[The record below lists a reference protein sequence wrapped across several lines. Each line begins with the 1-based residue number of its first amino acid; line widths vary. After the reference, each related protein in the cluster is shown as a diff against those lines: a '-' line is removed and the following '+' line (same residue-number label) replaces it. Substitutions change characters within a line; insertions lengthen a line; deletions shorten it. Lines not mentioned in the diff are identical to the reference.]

1 MIFANCG
8 SVRILPSFFDESNRP
23 FRLPG
28 KNTMQD
34 PSRAP
39 GDGQKILVVDD
50 ETAIADSLAEIL
62 SDHGFEALA
71 AYDGAAAIATAR
83 EICPDV
89 VLCDVVMP
97 QLNGVDTAIA
107 IREACPRARI
117 FLFSG
122 QAGTIDILKN
132 ARAQGHSFE
141 VLAKP
146 MHPDEL
152 LGRIFKKRN

>member
-8 SVRILPSFFDESNRP
+8 SVRIYPSFSDQSNRP
-23 FRLPG
+23 FHFPG
-28 KNTMQD
+28 KKIGQD
-34 PSRAP
+34 PSRVQ
-39 GDGQKILVVDD
+39 GEGQKILVIDD

-62 SDHGFEALA
+62 SDHGYEVVA
-71 AYDGAAAIATAR
+71 AYDGPAAIALAR
-83 EICPDV
+83 ETCPDV

-97 QLNGVDTAIA
+97 LLNGVDTAIA
-107 IREACPRARI
+107 IRQICPKARI

-122 QAGTIDILKN
+122 QAGTTDIMKN

-141 VLAKP
+141 LLPKP

>member
-8 SVRILPSFFDESNRP
+8 SSQILPSFFDQPNRP
-23 FRLPG
+23 FGFPDKPAR
-28 KNTMQD
+28 QD
-34 PSRAP
+34 PSRAQ
-39 GDGQKILVVDD
+39 GDRQKILVVDD

-62 SDHGFEALA
+62 SDLGYEALT
-71 AYDGAAAIATAR
+71 AYDGPAAIETAR

-107 IREACPRARI
+107 IRQICPKARV

-141 VLAKP
+141 LLPKP

-152 LGRIFKKRN
+152 LGRLFKKRN